1 MSSGLLSVL
10 NGAGRGPL
18 LLNTHPYPAGHSA
31 GVCVRVCACV
41 LLSVTCAL
49 KSYLRV
55 GQRGK
60 KKPEASRLDLDSGVM
75 FPLRSLTCPEKTT
88 ALPLLSCLM
97 GEVLWRQQLNK
108 TLGQVWR
115 ALYLLAAE
123 GHASLL
129 HPGQEGIRPTICHPE
144 FVTHFPADTIGINIL
159 SFVLLIIR
167 LKLKEIN

>member
-18 LLNTHPYPAGHSA
+18 LLNTQPYPAGHSA
-31 GVCVRVCACV
+31 RVCVRACV
-41 LLSVTCAL
+41 LLSVICAL
-49 KSYLRV
+49 KSHLRV
-55 GQRGK
+55 GQRGR
-60 KKPEASRLDLDSGVM
+60 KKPEAARLDLDSGEM

-88 ALPLLSCLM
+88 ALPLLSCLV

-108 TLGQVWR
+108 TLRQVWR

-129 HPGQEGIRPTICHPE
+129 HPGQEGLRPTVCHPE
-144 FVTHFPADTIGINIL
+144 FVTHFPTDTIVINIL